1 MAAKIIYLCHH
12 RDLLNMPNLDQLM
25 NETCVPGSKLDEVL
39 SKILSITTDSP
50 APKVITH
57 KLETPLRV
65 FLWVQYFF
73 TRDDFVTAFKIIKSQ
88 FVKLTSSGEG
98 KSSDG
103 NQEDKGQGLTEHDR
117 FEATQKRLKVELSNE
132 PKAVKD
138 EFEAALNE
146 SKAVKDAFKAKV
158 NEFKAKQEIWM
169 KVQDEKLEHLE
180 SVIKLQEL
188 NSVSSK
194 SEEDSINTTAGV
206 TGNETYE
213 EKSTILS

>member
-57 KLETPLRV
+57 KLETSLRV

-88 FVKLTSSGEG
+88 FIKLTSSVER

-103 NQEDKGQGLTEHDR
+103 NQEDKGQGLTEHDH
-117 FEATQKRLKVELSNE
+117 FEATQKRLKIELS
-132 PKAVKD
+132 
-138 EFEAALNE
+138 NE
-146 SKAVKDAFKAKV
+146 SKAVKDAFKAEL
-158 NEFKAKQEIWM
+158 NEFKTENEIWM
-169 KVQDEKLEHLE
+169 KAVDEKSKHLE
-180 SVIKLQEL
+180 RVIKLQDL
-188 NSVSSK
+188 NSVLSK
-194 SEEDSINTTAGV
+194 SEKDSINTTAGV

>member
-12 RDLLNMPNLDQLM
+12 RDLLNMPYLHQLM

-50 APKVITH
+50 APKVTH
-57 KLETPLRV
+57 KLETSLQV
-65 FLWVQYFF
+65 FLLVQCFF

-88 FVKLTSSGEG
+88 FVKLKTSGKR

-103 NQEDKGQGLTEHDR
+103 DQEDKGQGLTEHDR

-132 PKAVKD
+132 
-138 EFEAALNE
+138 F
-146 SKAVKDAFKAKV
+146 KAVKDAFEADL

-169 KVQDEKLEHLE
+169 KAVDEKSKHLE
-180 SVIKLQEL
+180 RVIKLQDL
-188 NSVSSK
+188 NSVLSK
-194 SEEDSINTTAGV
+194 SEKDSINTTAGV